1 MGRIRTAHFGTGSD
15 PALRDTDGDGLED
28 GVELGLGM
36 SAISSDTD
44 GDGMFDAVNHRPRSL

>member
-15 PALRDTDGDGLED
+15 PSLRDTDGDGLED
-28 GVELGLGM
+28 GVEDGLGL

-44 GDGMFDAVNHRPRSL
+44 GFDAVNLRPRSL